1 MESVCL
7 GGCLCL
13 GELNAAPS
21 LLKSGWLA
29 LDYLHTSILIRAV
42 TGFAFAVVA
51 SSVW

>member
-7 GGCLCL
+7 GDCLCH
-13 GELNAAPS
+13 GELNPAPS
-21 LLKSGWLA
+21 LLKSDWLA
-29 LDYLHTSILIRAV
+29 FDYLHASILIRGV